1 MRAYS
6 QFPQPDLHRLD
17 TRPYGLR
24 TKSTKDTKEPK
35 NEALDPVLELEG
47 CSSRSRLLHTP
58 RGHCQPVHAMAAVLW
73 AQAFVLNW
81 LRML

>member
-24 TKSTKDTKEPK
+24 MKSTKHWGRPDIARLFFFIHTRTLRHRRMRSIPK
-35 NEALDPVLELEG
+35 RTRISILM
-47 CSSRSRLLHTP
+47 RIRLVRT
-58 RGHCQPVHAMAAVLW
+58 
-73 AQAFVLNW
+73 
-81 LRML
+81 